1 MGTGMATGA
10 VSGMATD
17 VVPAMAS
24 PTPII
29 TSVLTPATGGLA
41 RTTQPGTVMPMVS
54 ITARDRQDVVSTLD
68 LKWSGRHVAS
78 EDLEAEGST
87 VAVADLTE
95 EEVAEAFTEA
105 VEEVM
110 VGDRQ

>member
-1 MGTGMATGA
+1 
-10 VSGMATD
+10 
-17 VVPAMAS
+17 
-24 PTPII
+24 
-29 TSVLTPATGGLA
+29 
-41 RTTQPGTVMPMVS
+41 MVS

-78 EDLEAEGST
+78 EDSEAEGSA

-95 EEVAEAFTEA
+95 EEVAEVFTEA